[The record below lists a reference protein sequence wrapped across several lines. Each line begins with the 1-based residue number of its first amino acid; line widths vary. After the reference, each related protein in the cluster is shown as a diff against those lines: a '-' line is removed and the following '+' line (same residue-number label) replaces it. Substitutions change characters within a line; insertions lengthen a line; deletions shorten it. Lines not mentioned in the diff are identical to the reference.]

1 MIKGQI
7 FEIEITDMTDEGAG
21 IGKVDGF
28 PLFVK
33 DTVIG
38 DRAKVM
44 VIKDKKTYAYAR
56 LLEVVVPSPMRV
68 MPACEIARPC
78 GGCQLQAMSYEAT
91 LRFKEN
97 KVRNALERL
106 GGVRFGIDT
115 VASDGEVANSGV
127 DEEVNAASEGTA
139 DEDRASFLPIIGMD
153 EPWHYRNKAEYP
165 VRCNRDGKIVTGF
178 YAGRTHSVIE
188 CDSCKIGQEHDA
200 TILAAVKEWMIE
212 NSVSAYDEESGTGVV
227 RHVMIRTSHAND
239 SVMVCLIVNA
249 KKLPAEEAFVK
260 KMMEVHGVV
269 IASLS
274 YSINTEM
281 SNVIM
286 GREVVTLR
294 GNDYLED
301 SIGDV
306 TYHISPQSFYQV
318 NPAQTEKLYEAAL
331 NFAGLGG
338 EETVW
343 DLYCGIGTI
352 SLFLAKKAKK
362 VYGVEIVPA
371 AVENAKANAEL
382 NGIGNAEFFCGAAE
396 DVLPEFYRGRG
407 SVCDAEE
414 NAEGG
419 LADTVG
425 TKDEVGVEVKAL
437 HPDVIVVDPP
447 RKGCDARLLDTIMK
461 MAPEKVVYVS
471 CNPATLARDVKVLC
485 GDGAYLVEKVQA
497 VDMFPWT
504 GHVETVVLM
513 SRVKP

>member
-1 MIKGQI
+1 MATKGQQ
-7 FEIEITDMTDEGAG
+7 FEIEIIDMTDEGAG
-21 IGKVDGF
+21 IGKADGF

-38 DRAKVM
+38 DVVRVM

-56 LLEVVVPSPMRV
+56 LVEIISPSKDRV
-68 MPACEIARPC
+68 LPRCECARAC

-106 GGVRFGIDT
+106 GGVRFGIGAAT
-115 VASDGEVANSGV
+115 GEDG
-127 DEEVNAASEGTA
+127 AA
-139 DEDRASFLPIIGMD
+139 FLPIIGMD
-153 EPWHYRNKAEYP
+153 NPWNYRNKAEYP
-165 VRCNRDGKIVTGF
+165 VRCNRDGKIVMGF

-200 TILAAVKEWMIE
+200 GILAAVKEWMIE
-212 NSVSAYDEESGTGVV
+212 NNVSAYDEESGTGVV

-239 SVMVCLIVNA
+239 SVMVSLIVNA

-260 KMMEVHGVV
+260 KMMEVRGVV

-274 YSINTEM
+274 YSINTEK

-286 GREVVTLR
+286 GREVVTLL

-318 NPAQTEKLYEAAL
+318 NPAQTEKLYEVAL

-371 AVENAKANAEL
+371 AVENAKANAAL

-396 DVLPEFYRGRG
+396 DVLPEFYRGHG
-407 SVCDAEE
+407 SVCAAEE

-437 HPDVIVVDPP
+437 NPDVIVVDPP

-471 CNPATLARDVKVLC
+471 CNPATLARDAKVLC
-485 GDGAYLVEKVQA
+485 GDGAYKVEKVQA

-513 SRVKP
+513 SRKSQ

>member
-1 MIKGQI
+1 MATKGQV

-21 IGKVDGF
+21 IGKADGF

-33 DTVIG
+33 DAVVG
-38 DRAKVM
+38 DAVRVA

-56 LLEVVVPSPMRV
+56 LLEVLVPSPYRV
-68 MPACEIARPC
+68 EPECEIARPC
-78 GGCQLQAMSYEAT
+78 GGCQLQAMSYEAE
-91 LRFKEN
+91 LRFKED
-97 KVRNALERL
+97 KVKSALERI
-106 GGVRFGIDT
+106 GGVRFGIGT
-115 VASDGEVANSGV
+115 VAGDSDSVAIDGE
-127 DEEVNAASEGTA
+127 
-139 DEDRASFLPIIGMD
+139 DRGSFLPIIGMD
-153 EPWHYRNKAEYP
+153 NPWHYRNKAEYP
-165 VRCNRDGKIVTGF
+165 VRYNREGKIVMGF

-188 CDSCKIGQEHDA
+188 CDSCMIGQEHDA
-200 TILAAVKEWMIE
+200 KILAAVKEWMIE
-212 NSVSAYDEESGTGVV
+212 NGISAYDEESGTGVV

-249 KKLPAEEAFVK
+249 KKLPSEEAFAE
-260 KMMEVHGVV
+260 KMKSVHGVK
-269 IASLS
+269 IASLL
-274 YSINTEM
+274 YSINTEKN
-281 SNVIM
+281 NVIM
-286 GREVVTLR
+286 GREVVTIL

-318 NPAQTEKLYEAAL
+318 NPAGTEKLYEAAL
-331 NFAGLGG
+331 EFAGLTG

-352 SLFLAKKAKK
+352 SLFLAKKARK

-371 AVENAKANAEL
+371 AVENARANAVL
-382 NGIGNAEFFCGAAE
+382 NGIDNAEFFCGAAE
-396 DVLPEFYRGRG
+396 DVLPEFYRGHG
-407 SVCDAEE
+407 SVSDAEG
-414 NAEGG
+414 NAEDG

-485 GDGAYLVEKVQA
+485 GDGAYQVEKVQA
-497 VDMFPWT
+497 VDMFPR
-504 GHVETVVLM
+504 GVHVESVILM
-513 SRVKP
+513 SRAGL